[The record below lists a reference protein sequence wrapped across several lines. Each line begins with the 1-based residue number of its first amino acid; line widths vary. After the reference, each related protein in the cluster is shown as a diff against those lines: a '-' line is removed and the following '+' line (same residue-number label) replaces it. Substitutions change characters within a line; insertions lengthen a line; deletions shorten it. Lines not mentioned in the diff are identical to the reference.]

1 MLLSS
6 GPWVLIHTVPACKAA
21 AIRCALLTSRVHTL
35 AARPNG
41 ELLAKR
47 AMSAMS
53 STGTSV
59 ASVALAHGI
68 NANLVRLSISPHAGQ
83 FLLKGALLFDLWFD
97 IPHRPTRDADFLGLG
112 SAELPHL
119 ETISRDV
126 CMMDAEDGVIF
137 RPDIIQAA
145 EIRKAANYAG
155 VRVTLLGLIDG
166 ARCPVQ
172 IDIGFG
178 DAVTPG
184 PVEAR
189 YPVMLPDFE
198 APTLRVY
205 PRYTVVAE
213 KLEAIAA
220 LGIANSRMKDFFDLW
235 ILSRHTEFDGDTLR
249 RAIRAT
255 FDRRTTVWPPG
266 VPVGLTDDFARD
278 AQKQT
283 QWRAFLGKNM
293 LEALELEV
301 LTAAL
306 RDFLRPPI
314 AAANADIHF
323 PGLWPD
329 GGPWT
334 PAAG

>member
-1 MLLSS
+1 MS
-6 GPWVLIHTVPACKAA
+6 G
-21 AIRCALLTSRVHTL
+21 RNL
-35 AARPNG
+35 AASVRAR
-41 ELLAKR
+41 LLNR
-47 AMSAMS
+47 ARE
-53 STGTSV
+53 TRQDF
-59 ASVALAHGI
+59 
-68 NANLVRLSISPHAGQ
+68 NLVLTRYALERLLYRLSISPHGGQ

-119 ETISRDV
+119 EAIFRDV
-126 CMMDAEDGVIF
+126 CVIDAEDGVMF
-137 RPDIIQAA
+137 RPDTIQAA
-145 EIRKAANYAG
+145 EIRKEANYAG

-184 PVEAR
+184 PVEVR

-198 APTLRVY
+198 APKLRVY

-235 ILSRHTEFDGDTLR
+235 ILSCHTEFDGDILR

-255 FDRRTTVWPPG
+255 FDRRKTALPPAS
-266 VPVGLTDDFARD
+266 PSA
-278 AQKQT
+278 
-283 QWRAFLGKNM
+283 
-293 LEALELEV
+293 
-301 LTAAL
+301 
-306 RDFLRPPI
+306 
-314 AAANADIHF
+314 
-323 PGLWPD
+323 
-329 GGPWT
+329 
-334 PAAG
+334 